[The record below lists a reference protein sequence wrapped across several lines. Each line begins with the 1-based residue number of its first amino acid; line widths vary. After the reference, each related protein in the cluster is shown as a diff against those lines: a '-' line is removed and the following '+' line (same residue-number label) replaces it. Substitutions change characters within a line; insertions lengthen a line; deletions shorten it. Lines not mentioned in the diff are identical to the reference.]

1 MNKFIKYLGREHLDS
16 LNIGIYSTETG
27 VLAVAEN
34 IVTGEELASLA
45 FASKD
50 TVEEWFDEV
59 PGKKNGKLANAIDLI
74 VSESNKPAIKDNR
87 GGARAGAGRKAEDG
101 ATGLVAKTIKLTAEQ
116 KAWADEVGPARLRQ
130 VIEAAR
136 LADS

>member
-1 MNKFIKYLGREHLDS
+1 M
-16 LNIGIYSTETG
+16 
-27 VLAVAEN
+27 
-34 IVTGEELASLA
+34 
-45 FASKD
+45 
-50 TVEEWFDEV
+50 
-59 PGKKNGKLANAIDLI
+59 
-74 VSESNKPAIKDNR
+74 SEQKDNR

-116 KAWADEVGPARLRQ
+116 KAWADKVGPARLRQ